1 MNKSELIQL
10 MQDPDRLGKQEIA
23 LLDRVADDFPY
34 FQGVQVLL
42 TKAYANQKHYEFEKQ
57 LHKTALQVPNREVLY
72 RYIQGKEKLQKAE
85 SGIAIPEIPVLT
97 GTQEVSAIENSMP
110 EPDPAIALS
119 GEEIKPELITP
130 EEEQVIQEVSVVEFI
145 PGEIVTKPGLE
156 TELSITEETIEAH
169 AHEQHTFAEWLEL
182 MQGSSKVKP
191 ALDDAEVKLKE
202 QSVIE
207 NPPTVDT
214 TAQPVS
220 AEPDEK
226 PEELKSNI
234 PVFDTILDKFIRE
247 SPRISRP
254 KAEFYN
260 PANMAKQSV
269 EEDEDLVTETLA
281 KLYYKQGHYKKA
293 IRAYEKLCL
302 IYPHKMAYFADLIQK
317 IKHENKD

>member
-1 MNKSELIQL
+1 MNKSELLHLIQH
-10 MQDPDRLGKQEIA
+10 PDRLGKQEIA

-72 RYIQGKEKLQKAE
+72 HYIQGKELLKQPETAVATPE
-85 SGIAIPEIPVLT
+85 IAIIPDIPIVEEVSPEQKVDIPVVQTEIEKEPISLEDEQIIQEIPVDEYVPEI
-97 GTQEVSAIENSMP
+97 EVSNQRNEIQVSGQEPENK
-110 EPDPAIALS
+110 L
-119 GEEIKPELITP
+119 EE
-130 EEEQVIQEVSVVEFI
+130 
-145 PGEIVTKPGLE
+145 
-156 TELSITEETIEAH
+156 H
-169 AHEQHTFAEWLEL
+169 AHEQHTFTEWLEF
-182 MQGSSKVKP
+182 MQNTHKKKTVVDASEVTPNQQLASKV
-191 ALDDAEVKLKE
+191 DQHD
-202 QSVIE
+202 
-207 NPPTVDT
+207 
-214 TAQPVS
+214 
-220 AEPDEK
+220 EPLASTLNTESMEK
-226 PEELKSNI
+226 QEELKSNI

-281 KLYYKQGHYKKA
+281 KLYYKQGHYRKA

>member
-1 MNKSELIQL
+1 
-10 MQDPDRLGKQEIA
+10 MQDSDRLGKQEIA
-23 LLDRVADDFPY
+23 LLNRVADDFPY

-57 LHKTALQVPNREVLY
+57 LHKTALLVPNREVLY
-72 RYIQGKEKLQKAE
+72 RYIQGKEKLQQLTEPA
-85 SGIAIPEIPVLT
+85 IINPAIPEIISPP
-97 GTQEVSAIENSMP
+97 EVSAIEVSAP
-110 EPDPAIALS
+110 ELKPEIEALV
-119 GEEIKPELITP
+119 EEIKPEPISP
-130 EEEQVIQEVSVVEFI
+130 DEEQLIQEISVVEFV
-145 PGEIVTKPGLE
+145 PEAEISKPGFE
-156 TELSITEETIEAH
+156 PEVTESKNGIEAH
-169 AHEQHTFAEWLEL
+169 THEQHTFAEWLEF
-182 MQGSSKVKP
+182 MQGSPKVKP
-191 ALDDAEVKLKE
+191 ALDGMEAKVEELPNVETPPVEDA
-202 QSVIE
+202 I
-207 NPPTVDT
+207 
-214 TAQPVS
+214 AQPAKV
-220 AEPDEK
+220 K
-226 PEELKSNI
+226 PEEQPDDLKSNI